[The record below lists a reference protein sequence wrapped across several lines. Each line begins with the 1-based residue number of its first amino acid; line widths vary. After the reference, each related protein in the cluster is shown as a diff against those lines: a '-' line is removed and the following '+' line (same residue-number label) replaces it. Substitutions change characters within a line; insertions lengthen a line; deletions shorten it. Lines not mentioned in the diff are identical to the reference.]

1 MRFSSNKYKHSTKN
15 IMSNNISLIISREY
29 TTRVKKKSFIIIT
42 LLLPVLIA
50 AVIVLPVLLVM
61 QSEKSQTANVLVVD
75 ETDIF
80 INAFEE
86 TENTTFSYQSGDI
99 NQLKQDAFDNKKYD
113 CVFHILRNSQGL
125 KSNLYYKSN
134 LPSGLQGK
142 LESQM
147 DEIFFNR
154 ILQDSLHIE
163 PARFERLQDLTK
175 VDITT
180 IQVDDQ
186 GTERENIAEM
196 NEIIGMMCGFFIYF
210 IIVIFASQV
219 LRGVLEEKTSRI
231 VEVLISSVKPLHL
244 LIGKIVGIAMV
255 GLTQLAI
262 WLVLTFGILG
272 GIQLAAPDL
281 FQSDTATELSAESIQ
296 NAEAPAE
303 LTENINI
310 FQKINEFFPISFTEI
325 ILSFIFFF
333 IVGYLIYATLYA
345 ATGSVVDNE
354 SDSQQYTMPVTIP
367 LLLAIILI
375 PTISTN
381 PNGQLAFWFSMIPL
395 TSPITMMVRLPA
407 GVPLWQLLTS
417 MGLALLFLAFCIW
430 FAAKIYRMGILMYG
444 KKSGWKEIF
453 KWLRKA

>member
-1 MRFSSNKYKHSTKN
+1 
-15 IMSNNISLIISREY
+15 MSNNISLIISREY

-231 VEVLISSVKPLHL
+231 VEVLISSVKPIHL

>member
-231 VEVLISSVKPLHL
+231 VEVLISSVKPIHL

-453 KWLRKA
+453 KWLKKA